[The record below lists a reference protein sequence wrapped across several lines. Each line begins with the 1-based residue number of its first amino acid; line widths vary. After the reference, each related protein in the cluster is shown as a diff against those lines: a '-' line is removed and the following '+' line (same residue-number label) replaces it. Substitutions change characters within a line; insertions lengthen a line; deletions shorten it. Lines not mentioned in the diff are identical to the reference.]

1 MLIGMAMQ
9 EVWRYVNSE
18 EELTYAKR
26 YERWKEATEAVE
38 NFGLKQDRRIHQLG
52 EVLKLRLTK
61 EELYDHDDIKNIQ
74 IPVEQTLHATDS
86 LILSNTQ
93 S

>member
-1 MLIGMAMQ
+1 M
-9 EVWRYVNSE
+9 
-18 EELTYAKR
+18 TYTER

-38 NFGLKQDRRIHQLG
+38 AFGLKQDRRINQLG

-61 EELYDHDDIKNIQ
+61 EKSYDHEDIKDIQ

-86 LILSNTQ
+86 LILSN
-93 S
+93 SRS